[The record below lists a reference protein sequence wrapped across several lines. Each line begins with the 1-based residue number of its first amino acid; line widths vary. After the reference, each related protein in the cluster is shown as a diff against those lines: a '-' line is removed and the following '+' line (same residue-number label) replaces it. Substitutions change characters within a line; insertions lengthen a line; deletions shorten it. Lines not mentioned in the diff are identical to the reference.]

1 MIAGRR
7 TATQSSAPKKC
18 IFCQLPR
25 RMSEE
30 HIWGKWL
37 KAYIPPTMNKHTM
50 QAVQINRPNERTTGN
65 IYLKAGDPL
74 RSKVK
79 VVCVDCNNRWLSEIQ
94 NRAKPFLTPLI
105 RGDRTALGPEAQQRA
120 AAWCAMAT
128 MTAEFI
134 DRDPKT
140 IAVPQS
146 QRDWL
151 MNNGTVPPGWRIW
164 LADYQRHK
172 WPAQW
177 THLTLPILE
186 AKDIPAEDS
195 TGYVLPNTQ
204 VTTFVIGR
212 LYVHVM
218 SSVDPENINK
228 WADMLPRTAPL
239 LVPLFPP
246 KESFVAWPP
255 IGLTDKQA
263 DAIASAFHLYV
274 ETVSRSLLGRRLF

>member
-1 MIAGRR
+1 M
-7 TATQSSAPKKC
+7 TAAARAAKQPTAAKKC
-18 IFCQLPR
+18 IFCQLPKP
-25 RMSEE
+25 MSRE
-30 HIWGKWL
+30 HIWGDWL
-37 KAYIPPTMNKHTM
+37 KAYIPPKMNKHSM
-50 QAVQINRPNERTTGN
+50 QAVRVNRPDEPTTGN

-79 VVCVDCNNRWLSEIQ
+79 VVCVDCNNQWLSDIQ
-94 NRAKPFLTPLI
+94 NRAKPFLIPLI
-105 RGDRTALGPEAQQRA
+105 RGDRTALGFEAQQRV

-128 MTAEFI
+128 QTAEFI
-134 DRDPKT
+134 DRDPNT

-164 LADYQRHK
+164 LADYQRHR

-177 THLTLPILE
+177 VHLTLPILE
-186 AKDIPAEDS
+186 AKDIPDESS
-195 TGYVLPNTQ
+195 TDYVLPNTQ
-204 VTTFVIGR
+204 TTTFVVGR

-218 SSVDPENINK
+218 SSVNAENIHK
-228 WADMLPRTAPL
+228 WTTMLPRSAPL

-246 KESFVAWPP
+246 KESFIAWPA
-255 IGLTDKQA
+255 GSLTDMQA

-274 ETVSRSLLGRRLF
+274 ESISRSLLGRRLF